1 MADEDT
7 GTGPDEKTVKAAR
20 EMGWTPA
27 EQFKGDPD
35 KWVDADE
42 FVRRGEALM
51 PILRKTNQRLK
62 AELAERDAKIDNLTA
77 EVQNAN
83 TAIERLDS
91 HYSEANRRAATQA
104 ITNLKDQLKEAREAD
119 DTDKEIELLEQIG
132 LAQSEVRRLTE
143 EADKKKTADKDKGDK
158 PDGDKGDKGNKPAVD
173 PELKDWEKENKDWFG
188 VDKKRTKQFN
198 RIAEDL
204 REELNEA
211 DEADKFTPVEFLEEC
226 QRLWDKE
233 HGDGERPE
241 KTGSSNRSAR
251 GNNSGGPK
259 GWNQLPKEAKDACL
273 ADADYLVGEG
283 KRFKDLAAWQ
293 TEYARIYHAS

>member
-7 GTGPDEKTVKAAR
+7 GTGPDEKTVKAAK
-20 EMGWTPA
+20 EMGWTPQD
-27 EQFKGDPD
+27 QFKGDPA

-42 FVRRGEALM
+42 FVNRGEQLL
-51 PILRKTNQRLK
+51 PLLRKTNSRLK
-62 AELAERDAKIDNLTA
+62 AELAERDAKIDNLTT

-91 HYSEANRRAATQA
+91 HYSEANKRAATQA
-104 ITNLKDQLKEAREAD
+104 ITNLKDQLKQAREDD

-143 EADKKKTADKDKGDK
+143 EAEKKTEAKDKKPDK
-158 PDGDKGDKGNKPAVD
+158 PNGNKGNKDDPPVD
-173 PELKDWEKENKDWFG
+173 PELKDWQKENEWFG
-188 VDKKRTKQFN
+188 TDAKRTRQFN
-198 RIAEDL
+198 MLAADL
-204 REELNEA
+204 REELSA
-211 DEADKFTPVEFLEEC
+211 AGDDDKYSPVEFLQET
-226 QRLWDKE
+226 QRLWE
-233 HGDGERPE
+233 EQFGDGQRPD
-241 KTGSSNRSAR
+241 KTGSGNRSAR
-251 GNNSGGPK
+251 GGNANGVK

-293 TEYARIYHAS
+293 AEYARIYHAS